1 MTYYA
6 HTNDLEPAH
15 WQTILDHLQ
24 GTAQL
29 AFDHGLDAGVAD
41 LARTAALLHDIG
53 KYSQAFQRRLTGSGE
68 RVDHATAG
76 AIEVVN
82 LFKSSPVQ
90 KVLGELLAYCIVGH
104 HGGLPDYG
112 SPADMEN
119 STLHARLKRKV
130 EDYSA
135 YRNELHPSGLSVS
148 ECLPVQLSPETVGFT
163 LSVLTRMIYSAL
175 VDADFQDTETFVN
188 GGKKPRGDHASIEAL
203 TQQFSDYLKLFGN
216 PQTPIDQR
224 RSATLQTCIARA
236 SDPPGLFTLTLPTG
250 AGKTLDSM
258 AFALNHAVCHRLKR
272 VIYVIP
278 YTSIIEQNAAV
289 FKRSLGPYQDHVL
302 EHHSNFDWNPK
313 EQNEQI
319 DYSSRN
325 SALMK
330 LRLAAENWDIPII
343 VTTSVQFFE
352 SFYANRSS
360 RCRKLHNLAKS
371 VIIFDEAQMLP
382 RPYLKP
388 CLYAVTELVRNYGA
402 SAVFCTATQPYLDP
416 FIPDGMQAV
425 ELIPNVQEQF
435 EFYRRVQVVNQG
447 GLSDT
452 GLLAQINQHEQ
463 ALCIVNT
470 RKHARALYQ
479 GLSKEG
485 SFHLSTLM
493 CAAHRSQVIGEIR
506 RRLQTGQPCR
516 VISTQLLEAGVDL
529 DFPVGYR
536 ALAGLESIIQSAGR
550 VNREGRRSTG
560 TLLVFEPDSEHARKA
575 PLYIQQS
582 ADIAQR
588 ILDKYPD
595 PISTEAVRAYFTE
608 IYQHQAPQ
616 NFDSRNIL
624 GYFEKHTPVPDF
636 DFQTA
641 AENFK
646 LIDENT
652 LGVIIPFDETAKQYL
667 QELRTSPFPYS
678 VLRKLQPYTVNIYEQ
693 EYQAIVNS
701 GAIDLYCD
709 QFAVL
714 SDPQHYDPCT
724 GLVIPEITGGQ
735 GIFFG

>member
-1 MTYYA
+1 MSYYA
-6 HTNDLEPAH
+6 HTNDQELSH

-29 AFDHGLDAGVAD
+29 AYNNGLDAGVAD

-53 KYSQAFQRRLTGSGE
+53 KYSQAFQRRLAGSGE

-76 AIEVVN
+76 AKEAVN
-82 LFKSSPVQ
+82 LFKSSPIQ
-90 KVLGELLAYCIVGH
+90 KVLGELLAYCIAGH

-112 SPADMEN
+112 SPADLEVG
-119 STLHARLKRKV
+119 TLLARLKRKV

-135 YRNELHPSGLSVS
+135 YRKELHPSALAVS
-148 ECLPVQLSPETVGFT
+148 ERLPVQISPETVGFT

-188 GGKKPRGDHASIEAL
+188 GGKKPRGDYANLQTL
-203 TQQFSDYLKLFGN
+203 TQQFSDYLQQFDN
-216 PQTPIDQR
+216 PQTPINRR
-224 RSATLQTCIARA
+224 RSETLQTCITRS

-250 AGKTLDSM
+250 AGKTLASM
-258 AFALNHAVCHRLKR
+258 AFALNHAVCHGLKR

-289 FKRSLGPYQDHVL
+289 FKRSLGIYHDHVL

-313 EQNEQI
+313 EQGERT
-319 DYSSRN
+319 DYSNHN

-402 SAVFCTATQPYLDP
+402 TAVFCTATQPYLDP
-416 FIPDGMQAV
+416 FIPGGMQIT
-425 ELIPNVQEQF
+425 ELIPNVKEQF
-435 EFYRRVQVVNQG
+435 NFYRRVQVVYQG
-447 GLSDT
+447 RLSDVD
-452 GLLAQINQHEQ
+452 LLAQINQHEQ
-463 ALCIVNT
+463 ALCVVNT
-470 RKHARALYQ
+470 RKHARALYSELPQ
-479 GLSKEG
+479 EG

-493 CAAHRSQVIGEIR
+493 CAVHRSQVIGEIR
-506 RRLQTGQPCR
+506 RRLQSGQPCR

-550 VNREGRRSTG
+550 VNREGRRPTG
-560 TLLVFEPDSEHARKA
+560 TLLVFEPDSEHARKT
-575 PLYIQQS
+575 PLYIRQS
-582 ADIAQR
+582 ADIARR

-595 PISTEAVRAYFTE
+595 PISIEAVRAYFTE

-624 GYFEKHTPVPDF
+624 GCFEKHTPAPDF

-646 LIDENT
+646 LIGENT
-652 LGVIIPFDETAKQYL
+652 VGVIIPFDETAEQYL

-693 EYQAIVNS
+693 EYQALVNS
-701 GAIDLYCD
+701 GAIDLYCER
-709 QFAVL
+709 FAVL
-714 SDPQHYDPCT
+714 IDPQHYDPHT
-724 GLVIPEITGGQ
+724 GLVIPEITGGY